1 MKTRVRFPR
10 EVLAASLLSL
20 AAASACGQ
28 SVAVKAGTEGFGL
41 EFELGL
47 SDHFGARLQ
56 LDGGSISRHINRT
69 DVDYDA
75 RLRLSNALALADW
88 HPLAGSW
95 RISAGLAY
103 NNDHFDLTGLASGG
117 SFKINGNSYPAASVG
132 SLQGSLD
139 FTRLDPY
146 VGTGWGISP
155 RGHGLFG
162 SIDMGLQ
169 YQPSHVSLRV
179 ACGLPIQGTPACGQ
193 LASDVAAEQARL
205 QNQTHSLRYWPVL
218 ELGIGWRF

>member
-1 MKTRVRFPR
+1 MKSALRSLQ
-10 EVLAASLLSL
+10 EVLAALLLTL
-20 AAASACGQ
+20 AAASAYGQ
-28 SVAVKAGTEGFGL
+28 AVAVKAGTEGIGL

-47 SDHFGARLQ
+47 SEHFGARLQ

-75 RLRLSNALALADW
+75 RLKLSNALALADW

-103 NNDHFDLTGLASGG
+103 NNNKFDLAGTASGG
-117 SFKINGNSYPAASVG
+117 SFTINGNTYPAASVG

-139 FTRLDPY
+139 FTRLNPY

-162 SIDMGLQ
+162 SIDMGLL
-169 YQPSHVSLRV
+169 YQPNHVSLAV
-179 ACGLPIQGTPACGQ
+179 ACGSAIQGTPACSQ
-193 LASDVAAEQARL
+193 LAADVAAEQARL
-205 QNQTHSLRYWPVL
+205 QNQTHSVRYWPVL
-218 ELGIGWRF
+218 QLGIGWRF